1 LWQIK
6 EPDPMARPRT
16 IPDVEIYA
24 TIRALVVRD
33 GEKAVAFGPVAR
45 LTGLAPPS
53 LVQRYGNRDGMIRA
67 ALLDGWQALHA
78 QTTATAEA
86 QPQALLKA
94 LAEPAAAMTDP
105 ALMALTLR
113 DATLRAAAET
123 WRADLESLLALR
135 LGGGTKGQE
144 AAAMLFATW
153 QGQLLWLH
161 AGGKGF
167 RIKDAAKRLT

>member
-1 LWQIK
+1 
-6 EPDPMARPRT
+6 MARPRT
-16 IPDVEIYA
+16 IPDAEIYA

-94 LAEPAAAMTDP
+94 LAKYNGP
-105 ALMALTLR
+105 R
-113 DATLRAAAET
+113 R
-123 WRADLESLLALR
+123 
-135 LGGGTKGQE
+135 
-144 AAAMLFATW
+144 
-153 QGQLLWLH
+153 
-161 AGGKGF
+161 
-167 RIKDAAKRLT
+167 